1 MVEELTGADENL
13 DVLARVTFEDD
24 SGRHLETLIHAV
36 FRSDEAGR
44 IALLY
49 LTPYDPDAVSGFL
62 A

>member
-1 MVEELTGADENL
+1 
-13 DVLARVTFEDD
+13 
-24 SGRHLETLIHAV
+24 V
-36 FRSDEAGR
+36 FRFDEAGR

>member
-1 MVEELTGADENL
+1 
-13 DVLARVTFEDD
+13 LARVTFEDD

-36 FRSDEAGR
+36 FRFDEAGR